1 MGTVRAIVL
10 ALSCATTRALLPQAS
25 FARARRAS
33 LLKSRNSDNGRPE
46 RDEVPIHGS
55 ANPTGPLPVEIQLRI
70 AKERCRKA
78 EDESQKTVA
87 ELELSKL
94 ELAHPELAL
103 MQVASERARTEKGFE
118 SWRWG
123 KMAEEVQRVSSA
135 LKIAAVPL
143 DATLP
148 SDAHTGGLLPRTADD
163 ASSKAA
169 KQAEAR
175 SRSHALSELQYW
187 ALRGNRRAEA
197 GLLLAV
203 SRHAGN
209 WVGEAAD
216 QLLRQAWGVHADAS
230 VNAMMQRAC
239 DALKKK
245 DAEGALKGFAAA
257 AGRSRDIDES
267 KQGFA
272 DAHRW
277 IGITL
282 DKALGD
288 DVNAQAA
295 FEEALDASPHNYVV
309 MMDLGKLLL
318 KRVAREKAAAAAP
331 DADPQTLAAWIGDA
345 GAAEEKLEKQARL
358 YFKRA
363 KKRER
368 QLEEREEQA
377 RLYFERATSLN
388 PALATDVQAV
398 LVPAQ

>member
-1 MGTVRAIVL
+1 MRVYTLL
-10 ALSCATTRALLPQAS
+10 ALSCTTSRALLPPSS
-25 FARARRAS
+25 FAPAQRAS
-33 LLKSRNSDNGRPE
+33 PLKSQNKNDGSRPE
-46 RDEVPIHGS
+46 KREEVPIQS
-55 ANPTGPLPVEIQLRI
+55 SVNPAGPLPVEIQLRI
-70 AKERCRKA
+70 AKERYRTAADGSKKNA
-78 EDESQKTVA
+78 A
-87 ELELSKL
+87 ALALSKL
-94 ELAHPELAL
+94 ELAL

-203 SRHAGN
+203 ARHAGN

-257 AGRSRDIDES
+257 AGRSRDIDEG
-267 KQGFA
+267 KGFA

-318 KRVAREKAAAAAP
+318 KRAAREKAAAGP
-331 DADPQTLAAWIGDA
+331 DKDARTIAAWLGGAPSPAAD
-345 GAAEEKLEKQARL
+345 AAEEKLEKR
-358 YFKRA
+358 
-363 KKRER
+363 
-368 QLEEREEQA
+368 A

-388 PALATDVQAV
+388 PALATDVRAV
-398 LVPAQ
+398 LAPAESFAE

>member
-1 MGTVRAIVL
+1 MRVYTLL
-10 ALSCATTRALLPQAS
+10 ALSCTTSRALLPPSS
-25 FARARRAS
+25 FAPAQRAS
-33 LLKSRNSDNGRPE
+33 LLQSKKNDNGRPE
-46 RDEVPIHGS
+46 KREEVPIQS
-55 ANPTGPLPVEIQLRI
+55 SVNPAGPLPVEIQLRI
-70 AKERCRKA
+70 AKERYRTAADGSKKN
-78 EDESQKTVA
+78 DA

-318 KRVAREKAAAAAP
+318 KRAASAKAAAGP
-331 DADPQTLAAWIGDA
+331 DKDARTIAAWLGGAPSPAAD
-345 GAAEEKLEKQARL
+345 AAEEKLEKR
-358 YFKRA
+358 
-363 KKRER
+363 
-368 QLEEREEQA
+368 A

-388 PALATDVQAV
+388 PALATDVRAV
-398 LVPAQ
+398 LAPAESFAE

>member
-1 MGTVRAIVL
+1 MRVYTLL
-10 ALSCATTRALLPQAS
+10 ALSCTTSRALLPPSS
-25 FARARRAS
+25 FAPARRAS
-33 LLKSRNSDNGRPE
+33 LLKSQNDDGSRPE
-46 RDEVPIHGS
+46 KREEVPIQS
-55 ANPTGPLPVEIQLRI
+55 SVNPAGPLPVEIQLRI

-78 EDESQKTVA
+78 EDESQRNVA

-103 MQVASERARTEKGFE
+103 MQVASERAQTEEGFE

-123 KMAEEVQRVSSA
+123 KLAEEVQRVSSA
-135 LKIAAVPL
+135 LKIAAAPL
-143 DATLP
+143 DAAPP
-148 SDAHTGGLLPRTADD
+148 SDARAGGLVDGP
-163 ASSKAA
+163 SSKAA
-169 KQAEAR
+169 AEAVWKSR
-175 SRSHALSELQYW
+175 SRALSELQYW

-197 GLLLAV
+197 GLLVAV
-203 SRHAGN
+203 SQHAGN
-209 WVGEAAD
+209 WIGEAAD

-230 VNAMMQRAC
+230 VNAMMQSAR
-239 DALKKK
+239 DALKQK
-245 DAEGALKGFAAA
+245 DAERALEGFAAA
-257 AGRSRDIDES
+257 AGRSSDIDEG
-267 KQGFA
+267 KGFA

-277 IGITL
+277 IGLTL

-288 DVNAQAA
+288 DRNAQAA

-331 DADPQTLAAWIGDA
+331 DADVQTLAAWIGDA

>member
-1 MGTVRAIVL
+1 MRVYTLL
-10 ALSCATTRALLPQAS
+10 ALSCTTSRALLPPSS
-25 FARARRAS
+25 FAPAQRAS
-33 LLKSRNSDNGRPE
+33 LLQSKNNDNGRPE
-46 RDEVPIHGS
+46 KREEVPIQS
-55 ANPTGPLPVEIQLRI
+55 SVNPAGPLPVEIQLRI
-70 AKERCRKA
+70 AKERYRTAADGSKKN
-78 EDESQKTVA
+78 DA

-318 KRVAREKAAAAAP
+318 KRAARAKAAAGP
-331 DADPQTLAAWIGDA
+331 DKDARTIAAWLGGAPSPAAD
-345 GAAEEKLEKQARL
+345 AAEEKLEKR
-358 YFKRA
+358 
-363 KKRER
+363 
-368 QLEEREEQA
+368 A

-388 PALATDVQAV
+388 PALATDVRAV
-398 LVPAQ
+398 LAPAESFAE

>member
-1 MGTVRAIVL
+1 MRVYTLL
-10 ALSCATTRALLPQAS
+10 ALSCTSTRALLPPSS
-25 FARARRAS
+25 FAPAQRAS
-33 LLKSRNSDNGRPE
+33 LLQSKKNDNGRPE
-46 RDEVPIHGS
+46 KREEVPIQS
-55 ANPTGPLPVEIQLRI
+55 SVNPAGPLPVEIQLRI
-70 AKERCRKA
+70 AKERYRTAADGSKKN
-78 EDESQKTVA
+78 DA

-203 SRHAGN
+203 ARHAGN

-318 KRVAREKAAAAAP
+318 KRAASAKAAAGP
-331 DADPQTLAAWIGDA
+331 DKDARTIAAWLGGAPSPAAD
-345 GAAEEKLEKQARL
+345 AAEEKLEKR
-358 YFKRA
+358 
-363 KKRER
+363 
-368 QLEEREEQA
+368 A

-388 PALATDVQAV
+388 PALATDVRAV
-398 LVPAQ
+398 LAPAESFAE

>member
-1 MGTVRAIVL
+1 MRVYTLL
-10 ALSCATTRALLPQAS
+10 ALSCTTSRALLPPSS
-25 FARARRAS
+25 FAPAQRAS
-33 LLKSRNSDNGRPE
+33 LLKSQKNDGSRPE
-46 RDEVPIHGS
+46 KREEVPIQS
-55 ANPTGPLPVEIQLRI
+55 SVNPAGPLPVEIQLRI
-70 AKERCRKA
+70 AKERYRTAADGSKKN
-78 EDESQKTVA
+78 DA

-203 SRHAGN
+203 ARHAGN

-318 KRVAREKAAAAAP
+318 KRAARAKAAAGP
-331 DADPQTLAAWIGDA
+331 DKDARTIAAWLGGAPSPAAD
-345 GAAEEKLEKQARL
+345 AAEEKLEKR
-358 YFKRA
+358 
-363 KKRER
+363 
-368 QLEEREEQA
+368 A

-388 PALATDVQAV
+388 PALAADVRAV
-398 LVPAQ
+398 LAPAESFAE

>member
-1 MGTVRAIVL
+1 MRVYTLL
-10 ALSCATTRALLPQAS
+10 ALSCTTSRALLPPSS
-25 FARARRAS
+25 FAPAQRAS
-33 LLKSRNSDNGRPE
+33 LLQSKKNDNGRPE
-46 RDEVPIHGS
+46 KREEVPIQS
-55 ANPTGPLPVEIQLRI
+55 SVNPAGPLPVEIQLRI
-70 AKERCRKA
+70 AKERYRTAADGSKKN
-78 EDESQKTVA
+78 DA

-203 SRHAGN
+203 ARHAGN

-318 KRVAREKAAAAAP
+318 KRAASAKAAAGP
-331 DADPQTLAAWIGDA
+331 DKDARTIAAWLGGAPSPAAD
-345 GAAEEKLEKQARL
+345 AAEEKLEKR
-358 YFKRA
+358 
-363 KKRER
+363 
-368 QLEEREEQA
+368 A

-388 PALATDVQAV
+388 PALATDVRAV
-398 LVPAQ
+398 LAPAESFAE

>member
-1 MGTVRAIVL
+1 MGTVRAVVL

-33 LLKSRNSDNGRPE
+33 LLKSRSNDNGRPE

-55 ANPTGPLPVEIQLRI
+55 ANPAAPLPVEIQLRI

-78 EDESQKTVA
+78 EDESQRNVA

-103 MQVASERARTEKGFE
+103 MQVASERARTEEGFE

-123 KMAEEVQRVSSA
+123 KLAEEVQRVSSA
-135 LKIAAVPL
+135 LKIAAAPL
-143 DATLP
+143 DAAPP
-148 SDAHTGGLLPRTADD
+148 SDARAGGLVDGP
-163 ASSKAA
+163 SSKAA
-169 KQAEAR
+169 AEAVWKSR
-175 SRSHALSELQYW
+175 SRALSELQYW

-197 GLLLAV
+197 GLLVAV
-203 SRHAGN
+203 SQHAGN
-209 WVGEAAD
+209 WIGEAAD

-230 VNAMMQRAC
+230 VNAMMQSAR
-239 DALKKK
+239 DALKQK
-245 DAEGALKGFAAA
+245 DAERALEGFAAA
-257 AGRSRDIDES
+257 AGRSSDIDEG
-267 KQGFA
+267 KGFA

-277 IGITL
+277 IGLTL

-288 DVNAQAA
+288 DRNAQAA

-331 DADPQTLAAWIGDA
+331 DADVQTLAAWIGDA

>member
-1 MGTVRAIVL
+1 MRVYTLL
-10 ALSCATTRALLPQAS
+10 ALSCTTSRALLPPSS
-25 FARARRAS
+25 FAPAQRAS
-33 LLKSRNSDNGRPE
+33 LLQSKKNDNGRPE
-46 RDEVPIHGS
+46 KREEVPIQS
-55 ANPTGPLPVEIQLRI
+55 SVNPAGPLPVEIQLRI
-70 AKERCRKA
+70 AKERYRTAADGSKKN
-78 EDESQKTVA
+78 DA

-318 KRVAREKAAAAAP
+318 KRAARAKAAAGP
-331 DADPQTLAAWIGDA
+331 DKDARTIAAWLGGAPSPAAD
-345 GAAEEKLEKQARL
+345 AAEEKLEKR
-358 YFKRA
+358 
-363 KKRER
+363 
-368 QLEEREEQA
+368 A

-388 PALATDVQAV
+388 PALATDVRAV
-398 LVPAQ
+398 LAPAESFAE

>member
-1 MGTVRAIVL
+1 MRVYTLL
-10 ALSCATTRALLPQAS
+10 ALSCTSTRALLPPSS
-25 FARARRAS
+25 FAPAQRAS
-33 LLKSRNSDNGRPE
+33 LLQSKNNDNGRPE
-46 RDEVPIHGS
+46 KREEVPIQS
-55 ANPTGPLPVEIQLRI
+55 SVNPAGPLPVEIQLRI
-70 AKERCRKA
+70 AKERYRTAADGSKKN
-78 EDESQKTVA
+78 DA

-318 KRVAREKAAAAAP
+318 KRAARAKAAAGP
-331 DADPQTLAAWIGDA
+331 DKDARTIAAWLGGAPSPAAD
-345 GAAEEKLEKQARL
+345 AAEEKLEKR
-358 YFKRA
+358 
-363 KKRER
+363 
-368 QLEEREEQA
+368 A

-388 PALATDVQAV
+388 PALATDVRAV
-398 LVPAQ
+398 LAPAESFAE

>member
-1 MGTVRAIVL
+1 MRVYTLL
-10 ALSCATTRALLPQAS
+10 ALSCTSTRALLPPSS
-25 FARARRAS
+25 FAPAQRAS
-33 LLKSRNSDNGRPE
+33 LLQSKNNDNGRPE
-46 RDEVPIHGS
+46 KREEVPIQS
-55 ANPTGPLPVEIQLRI
+55 SVNPAGPLPVEIQLRI
-70 AKERCRKA
+70 AKERYRTAADGSKKN
-78 EDESQKTVA
+78 DA

-203 SRHAGN
+203 ARHAGN

-318 KRVAREKAAAAAP
+318 KRAASAKAAAGP
-331 DADPQTLAAWIGDA
+331 DKDARTIAAWLGGAPSPAAD
-345 GAAEEKLEKQARL
+345 AAEEKLEKR
-358 YFKRA
+358 
-363 KKRER
+363 
-368 QLEEREEQA
+368 A

-388 PALATDVQAV
+388 PALAADVRAV
-398 LVPAQ
+398 LAPAESFAE

>member
-1 MGTVRAIVL
+1 MRVYTLL
-10 ALSCATTRALLPQAS
+10 ALSCTSTRALLPPSS
-25 FARARRAS
+25 FAPAQRAS
-33 LLKSRNSDNGRPE
+33 LLQSKKNDNGRPE
-46 RDEVPIHGS
+46 KREEVPIQS
-55 ANPTGPLPVEIQLRI
+55 SVNPAGPLPVEIQLRI
-70 AKERCRKA
+70 AKERYRTAADGSKKN
-78 EDESQKTVA
+78 DA

-318 KRVAREKAAAAAP
+318 KRAASAKAAAGP
-331 DADPQTLAAWIGDA
+331 DKDARTIAAWLGGAPSPAAD
-345 GAAEEKLEKQARL
+345 AAEEKLEKR
-358 YFKRA
+358 
-363 KKRER
+363 
-368 QLEEREEQA
+368 A

-388 PALATDVQAV
+388 PALAADVRAV
-398 LVPAQ
+398 LAPAESFAE

>member
-1 MGTVRAIVL
+1 M
-10 ALSCATTRALLPQAS
+10 
-25 FARARRAS
+25 
-33 LLKSRNSDNGRPE
+33 
-46 RDEVPIHGS
+46 PIQS
-55 ANPTGPLPVEIQLRI
+55 SVNPAGPLPVEIQLRI
-70 AKERCRKA
+70 AKERYRTAADGSKKN
-78 EDESQKTVA
+78 DA

-257 AGRSRDIDES
+257 AGRSRDIDEG
-267 KQGFA
+267 KGFA

-318 KRVAREKAAAAAP
+318 KRAARAKAAAGP
-331 DADPQTLAAWIGDA
+331 DKDARTIAAWLGGAPSPAAD
-345 GAAEEKLEKQARL
+345 AAEEKLEKR
-358 YFKRA
+358 
-363 KKRER
+363 
-368 QLEEREEQA
+368 A

-388 PALATDVQAV
+388 PALATDVRAV
-398 LVPAQ
+398 LAPAESFAE

>member
-1 MGTVRAIVL
+1 MRVYTLL
-10 ALSCATTRALLPQAS
+10 ALSCTSTRALLPPSS
-25 FARARRAS
+25 FAPAQRAS
-33 LLKSRNSDNGRPE
+33 LLQSKKNDNGRPE
-46 RDEVPIHGS
+46 KREEVPIQS
-55 ANPTGPLPVEIQLRI
+55 SVNPAGPLPVEIQLRI
-70 AKERCRKA
+70 AKERYRTAADGSKKN
-78 EDESQKTVA
+78 DA

-318 KRVAREKAAAAAP
+318 KRAARAKAAAGP
-331 DADPQTLAAWIGDA
+331 DKDARTIAAWLGGAPSPAAD
-345 GAAEEKLEKQARL
+345 AAEEKLEKR
-358 YFKRA
+358 
-363 KKRER
+363 
-368 QLEEREEQA
+368 A

-388 PALATDVQAV
+388 PALATDVRAV
-398 LVPAQ
+398 LAPAESFAE

>member
-1 MGTVRAIVL
+1 MRVYTLL
-10 ALSCATTRALLPQAS
+10 ALSCTSTRALLPPSS
-25 FARARRAS
+25 FAPAQRAS
-33 LLKSRNSDNGRPE
+33 LLQSKNNDNGRPE
-46 RDEVPIHGS
+46 KREEVPIQS
-55 ANPTGPLPVEIQLRI
+55 SVNPAGPLPVEIQLRI
-70 AKERCRKA
+70 AKERYRTAADGSKKN
-78 EDESQKTVA
+78 DA

-203 SRHAGN
+203 ARHAGN

-318 KRVAREKAAAAAP
+318 KRAASAKAAAGP
-331 DADPQTLAAWIGDA
+331 DKDARTIAAWLGGAPSPAAD
-345 GAAEEKLEKQARL
+345 AAEEKLEKR
-358 YFKRA
+358 
-363 KKRER
+363 
-368 QLEEREEQA
+368 A

-388 PALATDVQAV
+388 PALATDVRAV
-398 LVPAQ
+398 LAPAESFAE

>member
-1 MGTVRAIVL
+1 MHVYTLL
-10 ALSCATTRALLPQAS
+10 ALSCTTSRALLPPSS
-25 FARARRAS
+25 FAPAQRS
-33 LLKSRNSDNGRPE
+33 SPLKSQKNDNGRPE
-46 RDEVPIHGS
+46 KREEVPIQS
-55 ANPTGPLPVEIQLRI
+55 SVNPAGPLPVEIQLRI
-70 AKERCRKA
+70 AKERYRTAADGSKKN
-78 EDESQKTVA
+78 DA

-230 VNAMMQRAC
+230 VNAMMQSAR
-239 DALKKK
+239 DALKQK
-245 DAEGALKGFAAA
+245 DAERALEGFAAA
-257 AGRSRDIDES
+257 AGRSSDIDEG
-267 KQGFA
+267 KGFA

-318 KRVAREKAAAAAP
+318 KRAARAKAAAGP
-331 DADPQTLAAWIGDA
+331 DKDARTIAAWLGGAPSPAAD
-345 GAAEEKLEKQARL
+345 AAEEKLEKR
-358 YFKRA
+358 
-363 KKRER
+363 
-368 QLEEREEQA
+368 A

-388 PALATDVQAV
+388 PALATDVRAV
-398 LVPAQ
+398 LAPAESFAE

>member
-1 MGTVRAIVL
+1 MRVYTLL
-10 ALSCATTRALLPQAS
+10 ALSCTTSRALLPPSS
-25 FARARRAS
+25 FAPARRAS
-33 LLKSRNSDNGRPE
+33 LLKSQNDDGSRPE
-46 RDEVPIHGS
+46 KREEVPIQS
-55 ANPTGPLPVEIQLRI
+55 SVNPAGPLPVEIQLRI
-70 AKERCRKA
+70 AKERYRTAADGSKKN
-78 EDESQKTVA
+78 DA

-148 SDAHTGGLLPRTADD
+148 SDARTGGLLPRTADD

-187 ALRGNRRAEA
+187 ALRATGAEA
-197 GLLLAV
+197 ACSGGVAARG
-203 SRHAGN
+203 S
-209 WVGEAAD
+209 WIGEAAD

-230 VNAMMQRAC
+230 VNAMMQRLRRAQAV
-239 DALKKK
+239 D
-245 DAEGALKGFAAA
+245 EGK
-257 AGRSRDIDES
+257 
-267 KQGFA
+267 GFA

-288 DVNAQAA
+288 DATPRPPSRRRSTLRRHDRPRRC
-295 FEEALDASPHNYVV
+295 AL
-309 MMDLGKLLL
+309 
-318 KRVAREKAAAAAP
+318 
-331 DADPQTLAAWIGDA
+331 LAAWIGDA
-345 GAAEEKLEKQARL
+345 RGP
-358 YFKRA
+358 RA
-363 KKRER
+363 MS
-368 QLEEREEQA
+368 
-377 RLYFERATSLN
+377 TSSGRRR
-388 PALATDVQAV
+388 
-398 LVPAQ
+398 

>member
-1 MGTVRAIVL
+1 MRVYTLL
-10 ALSCATTRALLPQAS
+10 ALSCTTSRALLPPSS
-25 FARARRAS
+25 FAPAQRAS
-33 LLKSRNSDNGRPE
+33 LLQSKNNDNGRPE
-46 RDEVPIHGS
+46 KREEVPIQS
-55 ANPTGPLPVEIQLRI
+55 SVNPAGPLPVEIQLRI
-70 AKERCRKA
+70 AKERYRTAADGSKKN
-78 EDESQKTVA
+78 DA

-203 SRHAGN
+203 ARHAGN

-318 KRVAREKAAAAAP
+318 KRAASAKAAAGP
-331 DADPQTLAAWIGDA
+331 DKDARTIAAWLGGAPSPAAD
-345 GAAEEKLEKQARL
+345 AAEEKLEKR
-358 YFKRA
+358 
-363 KKRER
+363 
-368 QLEEREEQA
+368 A

-388 PALATDVQAV
+388 PALATDVRAV
-398 LVPAQ
+398 LAPAESFAE

>member
-1 MGTVRAIVL
+1 MRVFTLL
-10 ALSCATTRALLPQAS
+10 AVSCTTSRALLPPSS
-25 FARARRAS
+25 FAPARRAS
-33 LLKSRNSDNGRPE
+33 LLKSQNDDGSRPE
-46 RDEVPIHGS
+46 KREEVPIQS
-55 ANPTGPLPVEIQLRI
+55 SVNPAGPLPVEIQLRI
-70 AKERCRKA
+70 AKERYRTAADGSKKN
-78 EDESQKTVA
+78 DA

-148 SDAHTGGLLPRTADD
+148 SHAHTGGLLPRTADD

-187 ALRGNRRAEA
+187 ALRGNRRGGRPAP
-197 GLLLAV
+197 
-203 SRHAGN
+203 RC
-209 WVGEAAD
+209 
-216 QLLRQAWGVHADAS
+216 
-230 VNAMMQRAC
+230 RAC

-257 AGRSRDIDES
+257 AGRSRDIDEG
-267 KQGFA
+267 KGFA

-318 KRVAREKAAAAAP
+318 KRAARAKAAAGP
-331 DADPQTLAAWIGDA
+331 DKDARTIAAWLGGAPSPAAD
-345 GAAEEKLEKQARL
+345 AAEEKLEKR
-358 YFKRA
+358 
-363 KKRER
+363 
-368 QLEEREEQA
+368 A

-388 PALATDVQAV
+388 PALATDVRAV
-398 LVPAQ
+398 LAPAESFAE

>member
-1 MGTVRAIVL
+1 MRVYTLL
-10 ALSCATTRALLPQAS
+10 ALSCTTSRALLPPSS
-25 FARARRAS
+25 FAPAQRAS
-33 LLKSRNSDNGRPE
+33 LLQSKKNDNGRPE
-46 RDEVPIHGS
+46 KREEVPIQS
-55 ANPTGPLPVEIQLRI
+55 SVNPAGPLPVEIQLRI
-70 AKERCRKA
+70 AKERYRTAADGSKKN
-78 EDESQKTVA
+78 DA

-203 SRHAGN
+203 ARHAGN

-318 KRVAREKAAAAAP
+318 KRAARAKAAAGP
-331 DADPQTLAAWIGDA
+331 DKDARTIAAWLGGAPSPAAD
-345 GAAEEKLEKQARL
+345 AAEEKLEKR
-358 YFKRA
+358 
-363 KKRER
+363 
-368 QLEEREEQA
+368 A

-388 PALATDVQAV
+388 PALAADVRAV
-398 LVPAQ
+398 LAPAESFAE